1 MNTERTP
8 ELFYNELAARFS
20 SLLESEGLMGEDVMI
35 STRSLT
41 PEEAIG
47 ATRRRDYP
55 IITGKDVMVQAECMG
70 ALGQAFTDAPAEFRG
85 TLGEICTL
93 DINGDSH
100 DRGLFIAAL
109 NAVMKH
115 LGLVECTV
123 HCRNDGPELCAV
135 DAAAYI
141 KKTYGRPK
149 IGLVGYQP
157 SLLSALS
164 ADFPIRVVD
173 LSPVNTGQER
183 CGVMVEDGKVEGVT
197 ASICQ
202 WADLVLC
209 TGSTICNGSIVDF
222 LHLKDKVLFYGTTL
236 AGAAKLMDLP
246 RLCFADRYQRKT
258 I

>member
-93 DINGDSH
+93 NINGDSH

-141 KKTYGRPK
+141 KKNLRP
-149 IGLVGYQP
+149 
-157 SLLSALS
+157 S
-164 ADFPIRVVD
+164 
-173 LSPVNTGQER
+173 
-183 CGVMVEDGKVEGVT
+183 
-197 ASICQ
+197 
-202 WADLVLC
+202 
-209 TGSTICNGSIVDF
+209 
-222 LHLKDKVLFYGTTL
+222 
-236 AGAAKLMDLP
+236 
-246 RLCFADRYQRKT
+246 
-258 I
+258 

>member
-35 STRSLT
+35 SSRSLT

-47 ATRRRDYP
+47 TTKRRDYP
-55 IITGKDVMVQAECMG
+55 IITG
-70 ALGQAFTDAPAEFRG
+70 TEFRG
-85 TLGEICTL
+85 TLGEICAL

-123 HCRNDGPELCAV
+123 HCRNDGPEQCAV
-135 DAAAYI
+135 EAAAYI
-141 KKTYGRPK
+141 KKVYGHPK

-164 ADFPIRVVD
+164 VDFPIRVVD

-222 LHLKDKVLFYGTTL
+222 LHLKDKILFYGTTL

-246 RLCFADRYQRKT
+246 RLCFADRYQ
-258 I
+258 

>member
-1 MNTERTP
+1 
-8 ELFYNELAARFS
+8 
-20 SLLESEGLMGEDVMI
+20 
-35 STRSLT
+35 
-41 PEEAIG
+41 
-47 ATRRRDYP
+47 
-55 IITGKDVMVQAECMG
+55 MVQAECMG

-141 KKTYGRPK
+141 KKNYGRPK

-222 LHLKDKVLFYGTTL
+222 LHLKDKIDPGRR
-236 AGAAKLMDLP
+236 GD
-246 RLCFADRYQRKT
+246 
-258 I
+258 